1 MRKSLSFAIGVAVA
15 GGLAASPAGL
25 PDLIFAN
32 GFESPPAVTCGWD
45 TSLGTPG
52 GALNAI
58 GRWNSD
64 LYTGA
69 SGAGSFGGV
78 PGGVARVDLG
88 TGTVSPL
95 ATTELVDGFITSFVP
110 YSTGGVE
117 RLYLVGAFNG
127 IRFGGVELPDSRG
140 VVAWDGTTTT
150 TLPGSPFAQPL
161 VFGQAGTTW
170 NGLLA
175 LGGAGGAVDPP
186 QKPVLA
192 LWDGSDWQVWREEF
206 TGTVAPVILAMEVFQ
221 GDLYFAGRFDSIT
234 VADGAGT
241 VTTTSKNVMGF
252 DGEAFFPLAAGLDR
266 ATSPVS
272 QVLALK
278 TFDDGTGEALYIG
291 GRFDRAIGIGPAF
304 AVARWD
310 GTTLSAVGAGFPM
323 PNEVRGLEVH
333 DDGSGPALYAVGNF
347 TADTGGTP
355 IRRVA
360 RLQDGEWVEV
370 AGGAGANPNKALS
383 LPDGSLG
390 FAGNFAEVGAPK
402 VPGSG
407 ASNGFAALVCVPEVD

>member
-15 GGLAASPAGL
+15 GGLAASPTGL

-64 LYTGA
+64 LYAGA

-110 YSTGGVE
+110 YSAGGVE

-241 VTTTSKNVMGF
+241 VTTTSKNVMGY

-278 TFDDGTGEALYIG
+278 TFDDGNGEALYMG

-407 ASNGFAALVCVPEVD
+407 ASNGFAALVCVPDVD